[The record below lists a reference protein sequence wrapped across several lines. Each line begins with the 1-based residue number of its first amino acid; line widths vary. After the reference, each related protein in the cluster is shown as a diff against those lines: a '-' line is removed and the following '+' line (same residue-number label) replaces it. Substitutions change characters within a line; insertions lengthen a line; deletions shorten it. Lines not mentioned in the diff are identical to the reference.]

1 MTTMSSEQLPT
12 SDLRRNGKEAKR
24 DHDHRAKWALG
35 AREKAPAGN
44 GSPVRPQNPTGS
56 SVLRRYVQGNI
67 NRLEREAKFVLRHDV
82 DEILTQGVSDSSA
95 DETASVTQA
104 DEPTRS
110 LEDDALFSFE
120 ASGNGIFSSAVSKAV
135 EKFETKETEKLVK
148 EYEFVF
154 EEDDPSIGY
163 VADEDDFEI
172 VGHVEL

>member
-1 MTTMSSEQLPT
+1 VLIFRLS
-12 SDLRRNGKEAKR
+12 
-24 DHDHRAKWALG
+24 
-35 AREKAPAGN
+35 
-44 GSPVRPQNPTGS
+44 S

-104 DEPTRS
+104 DEPTRP

-120 ASGNGIFSSAVSKAV
+120 ASGNGIFCSAVSKAV